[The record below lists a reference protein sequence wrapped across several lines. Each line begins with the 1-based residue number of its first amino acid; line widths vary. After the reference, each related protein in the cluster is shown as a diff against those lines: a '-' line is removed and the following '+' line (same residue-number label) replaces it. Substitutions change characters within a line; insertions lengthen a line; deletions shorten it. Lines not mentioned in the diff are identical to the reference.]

1 PIPLAGAFGCGAGNP
16 GCGPADPRVRGSAL
30 TGGNGPLSTAGNGP
44 LWTDGIGPLSS
55 GAPRPLS
62 RDEEPMSRDD
72 GGNAPLVGADG
83 RAASGTRK
91 RALASAHSAP

>member
-1 PIPLAGAFGCGAGNP
+1 MRGSPLTAGN
-16 GCGPADPRVRGSAL
+16 GA
-30 TGGNGPLSTAGNGP
+30 LSTAGNGP

-83 RAASGTRK
+83 RPPSTCGNGPLTDAGSPPLTCGK
-91 RALASAHSAP
+91 GPLSSDGIGPLGGE